1 MAICCCKTHVVT
13 EESDK
18 TCRRAAGGLRRS
30 CTSSC
35 CRCRWVALQ
44 AQDTVHVP
52 ATSCLVLLNEELRE
66 TPEAARQSCSLFG
79 PMPHVSASTLL
90 CRLCFL
96 HVRGGSSSMLMHNVH
111 RLTNTPVLRMVAVTP
126 TPEYSVSPSSDLIRK
141 WRLWHCWYCRLT

>member
-1 MAICCCKTHVVT
+1 MPMSACCGLFGKLALAQRLHWQCVVAKHML
-13 EESDK
+13 SH
-18 TCRRAAGGLRRS
+18 RRAIRQADIAADGLTRS

-66 TPEAARQSCSLFG
+66 TPEAARESCSLFG

-111 RLTNTPVLRMVAVTP
+111 RLTNIPVFAHGCCHTDTRVQ
-126 TPEYSVSPSSDLIRK
+126 R
-141 WRLWHCWYCRLT
+141 